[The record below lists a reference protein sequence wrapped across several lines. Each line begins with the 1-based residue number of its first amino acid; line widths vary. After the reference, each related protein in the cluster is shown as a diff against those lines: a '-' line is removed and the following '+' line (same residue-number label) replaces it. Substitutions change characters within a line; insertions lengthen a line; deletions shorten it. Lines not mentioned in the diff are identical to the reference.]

1 MKKLKLFLLLF
12 AAAVASVGFT
22 SCNDDDDD
30 AASIVGSWLYADSN
44 EFHSEIMTFTA
55 DGLFIDQ
62 WEEKDFGLGSMT
74 GTYIYD
80 GGNTV
85 TIAYDEGHLAI
96 VPISISGDTMIFDED
111 EVFIRM

>member
-30 AASIVGSWLYADSN
+30 AASIVGSWLYAESDEN
-44 EFHSEIMTFTA
+44 WSEIMTFTA
-55 DGLFIDQ
+55 DGLYIGQYMYNGDTDT
-62 WEEKDFGLGSMT
+62 ET
-74 GTYIYD
+74 ATYTYD
-80 GGNTV
+80 GTILTIYFEDGADQV
-85 TIAYDEGHLAI
+85 TAI
-96 VPISISGDTMIFDED
+96 VSGDTMIFDQD

>member
-30 AASIVGSWLYADSN
+30 AASIVGSWISAESDENMSD
-44 EFHSEIMTFTA
+44 IMTFTA
-55 DGLFIDQ
+55 DGIWMCQ
-62 WEEKDFGLGSMT
+62 YKEYAQS
-74 GTYIYD
+74 GTEYGVYTYD
-80 GGNTV
+80 GST
-85 TIAYDEGHLAI
+85 LAI
-96 VPISISGDTMIFDED
+96 TYEDGDFDTIPVSISGDTMIFDED